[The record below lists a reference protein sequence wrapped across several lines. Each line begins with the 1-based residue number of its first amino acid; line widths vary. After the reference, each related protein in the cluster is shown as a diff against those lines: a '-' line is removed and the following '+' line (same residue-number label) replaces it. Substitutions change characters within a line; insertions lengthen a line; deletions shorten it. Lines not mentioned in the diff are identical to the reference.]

1 MNVRVCLNGEDGVA
15 PELGARGTTRTRLQ
29 RQFVHGRLGGGSVR
43 PAMHVNNIL
52 VNILDKI
59 SALTHKRIIL
69 SVVFC
74 GKNYLNQPNSPVRL
88 YSRKT

>member
-1 MNVRVCLNGEDGVA
+1 VRVCLNGEDGVA

-43 PAMHVNNIL
+43 PAMHIL

-59 SALTHKRIIL
+59 SALTQDRIKL
-69 SVVFC
+69 SVVFF
-74 GKNYLNQPNSPVRL
+74 GSD
-88 YSRKT
+88 